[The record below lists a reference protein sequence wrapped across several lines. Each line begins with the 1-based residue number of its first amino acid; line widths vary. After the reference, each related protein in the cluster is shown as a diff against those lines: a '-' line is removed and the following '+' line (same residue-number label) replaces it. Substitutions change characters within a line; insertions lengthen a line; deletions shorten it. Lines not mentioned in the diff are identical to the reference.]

1 MLEVRDLRTHFLTRA
16 GAVKAVNGV
25 SFDVPDGRIVG
36 LVGESGCGKTATV
49 RSILGLV
56 PRPGRVVGGSAV
68 LDGVDLVGQRARDLR
83 RIRGNTIGF
92 IAQNPFGALNPI
104 LRIHKQFHNV
114 VRAHRPKVSRQQ
126 SRTMAAAM
134 LEAVGIAD
142 PDRVLDGHAHELSGG
157 MAQRVIIAMSLVL
170 DPHLVIADEPTTALD
185 VTIQRQIL
193 ELIRSLLADGER
205 SMLLVTHDLGV
216 VAQYC
221 DDVVVMYAGKVVETG
236 PVVEVFDR
244 PAHPYTLALLEAIPR
259 RGQRLVSLKGR
270 VPDLIDYPTGCPYAP
285 RCRFRFDRCDEE
297 APELTAARPNG
308 SDDGGGV
315 RLASCHLRAEE
326 VVGHAARAS

>member
-1 MLEVRDLRTHFLTRA
+1 MLEVRDLRTHFLTRK

-25 SFDVPDGRIVG
+25 SFDVADGRIVG
-36 LVGESGCGKTATV
+36 IVGESGCGKTATV

-56 PRPGRVVGGSAV
+56 RPPGRVVGGSAE
-68 LDGVDLVGQRARDLR
+68 LDGADLVSMGRRPLR
-83 RIRGNTIGF
+83 RVRGNTIGF

-114 VRAHRPKVSRQQ
+114 VVAHRPRTSRVE
-126 SRTMAAAM
+126 SRRMATDM
-134 LEAVGIAD
+134 LDAVGIAD
-142 PDRVLDGHAHELSGG
+142 PDRVLDGYAHELSGG
-157 MAQRVIIAMSLVL
+157 MAQRTVIAMSLIL

-193 ELIRSLLADGER
+193 ELIRSLLQGTNR

-236 PVVEVFDR
+236 PVKQVFEY

-259 RGQRLVSLKGR
+259 RGHDLVSLRGQ
-270 VPDLIDYPTGCPYAP
+270 VPDLIDYPQGCPYEA
-285 RCRFRFDRCDEE
+285 RCRFRFDRCATEVPPL
-297 APELTAARPNG
+297 APP
-308 SDDGGGV
+308 DDPAER
-315 RLASCHLRAEE
+315 RLASCHLEAEA
-326 VVGHAARAS
+326 VTPRTARSR